1 MGFIA
6 ILAIYIGVAILLLF
20 VPFVLSYIIAW
31 VSGESDEEFIFFLTF
46 FMIWMLST
54 VLVVRYII
62 NIGAWL

>member
-1 MGFIA
+1 MGFLT

-31 VSGESDEEFIFFLTF
+31 VYGESDEEFIFVLTF
-46 FMIWMLST
+46 FMIWVIST